1 MWDVVL
7 PIYGAL
13 RGYTVVLRSEGM
25 AHDHQRQ
32 CMGVY
37 RYTGYHSDRPVY
49 KQDEGENY
57 LFYHNHSWLIGPR
70 VGQDYAWIRNLTEE
84 NRRETKSASPM
95 SSGSSSHSSSSDS
108 DSSSDASS
116 VGSAGQG
123 SVKRYNKKKNLGLKS
138 KTPDKYLGWQY
149 RLRIGVDQDQWQDDT
164 SLRIEALKDFDRVDK
179 ILQRVKTASRELD

>member
-1 MWDVVL
+1 MVDDPVDLFSRKVGESNL
-7 PIYGAL
+7 YFSG
-13 RGYTVVLRSEGM
+13 GYTVVLRSEGM

-95 SSGSSSHSSSSDS
+95 SSG
-108 DSSSDASS
+108 
-116 VGSAGQG
+116 
-123 SVKRYNKKKNLGLKS
+123 
-138 KTPDKYLGWQY
+138 
-149 RLRIGVDQDQWQDDT
+149 
-164 SLRIEALKDFDRVDK
+164 
-179 ILQRVKTASRELD
+179 